1 MRLSISAA
9 ALLFLLP
16 LGAPAQQNPN
26 FSGSWVL
33 AWPEPEVRHGRK
45 LSPAELRVV
54 QKDAALHATYVEHGK
69 IRTCTYNLDGTESKN
84 RAAGGAPSSDTATV
98 KFATL
103 LIESTVQIPKAALQ
117 MEQKWQLSADSRH
130 LIVQITA
137 SASSPA
143 VGGFPLGS
151 WENVYNR
158 KAAAVVKNHKAG
170 VGSQKAGVRSQKA
183 GVRSQ
188 KSGVRRTLP
197 SAP

>member
-1 MRLSISAA
+1 MRLFTSAA
-9 ALLFLLP
+9 ALLLLLP
-16 LGAPAQQNPN
+16 WGALAQEMPD

-54 QKDAALHATYVEHGK
+54 QKEGALHATYLEHGK
-69 IRTCTYNLDGTESKN
+69 TRTCTYNLDGTESKN
-84 RAAGGAPSSDTATV
+84 LAAGGAPSSDTATV

-103 LIESTVQIPKAALQ
+103 LIESTVQVPKATLQ

-137 SASSPA
+137 NANSAAMP
-143 VGGFPLGS
+143 GFPLGL

-158 KAAAVVKNHKAG
+158 KSAAIAK
-170 VGSQKAGVRSQKA
+170 SQKAGVRSE
-183 GVRSQ
+183 
-188 KSGVRRTLP
+188 KSGVSRTPP
-197 SAP
+197 SSP

>member
-1 MRLSISAA
+1 MRPSISAA

-16 LGAPAQQNPN
+16 LGASAQEMPN

-45 LSPAELRVV
+45 LTPAELQVV
-54 QKDAALHATYVEHGK
+54 QKARTLRATYLEHGK
-69 IRTCTYNLDGTESKN
+69 TRTCTYNLDGTASKN
-84 RAAGGAPSSDTATV
+84 RAAGGAPSSDTASV

-103 LIESTVQIPKAALQ
+103 LIESTVQIPKATLQ

-137 SASSPA
+137 NASSSA
-143 VGGFPLGS
+143 VGGFPLGI

-158 KAAAVVKNHKAG
+158 KTVGVKNQKAG
-170 VGSQKAGVRSQKA
+170 VTSQKAGL
-183 GVRSQ
+183 RSQ
-188 KSGVRRTLP
+188 KSGARRTSPP
-197 SAP
+197 SP